1 MMEILIFITAASTLM
16 ALALLIYIF
25 LQNKKNKTFDKND
38 SEFVILQKEIT
49 IKDDYIAELK
59 KDKKLLADNSKNADV
74 FKEISEKSFNEYNTR
89 KKRIS

>member
-38 SEFVILQKEIT
+38 PEFLILQKEIT
-49 IKDDYIAELK
+49 I
-59 KDKKLLADNSKNADV
+59 
-74 FKEISEKSFNEYNTR
+74 F
-89 KKRIS
+89 